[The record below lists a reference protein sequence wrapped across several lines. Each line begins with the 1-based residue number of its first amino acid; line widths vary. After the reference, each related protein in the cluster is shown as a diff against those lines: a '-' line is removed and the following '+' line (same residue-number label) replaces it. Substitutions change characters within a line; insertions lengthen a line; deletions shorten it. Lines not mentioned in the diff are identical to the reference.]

1 MSELGIMSSM
11 RKISFTKQGYDDLVQ
26 EEKKMQADRVLA
38 VKELQRARE
47 MGDLSENAA
56 YKVAR
61 SRLSGIDNRLRRIK
75 GILKW
80 AVVIQA
86 PLNGFADIGSKVVI
100 HDGSEERTII
110 LVDGY
115 ESDFR
120 RGKISVYSPIG
131 KALRGKREGDKVTV
145 TTPSGSVVYAIF
157 SIN

>member
-1 MSELGIMSSM
+1 M
-11 RKISFTKQGYDDLVQ
+11 RKIQLTKQGYEDLVQ
-26 EEKKMQADRVLA
+26 EEKKMQADRILA

-56 YKVAR
+56 YRVAR
-61 SRLSGIDNRLRRIK
+61 SRLSGIDNRLRRVK

-86 PLNGFADIGSKVVI
+86 PLDGFADIGSRIVI
-100 HDGSEERTII
+100 HDGDEEKTIT

-115 ESDFR
+115 ESDFMK
-120 RGKISVYSPIG
+120 GKISVYSPIG

-145 TTPSGSVVYAIF
+145 ATPAGQIIY
-157 SIN
+157 SILNII

>member
-1 MSELGIMSSM
+1 
-11 RKISFTKQGYDDLVQ
+11 
-26 EEKKMQADRVLA
+26 MQADRVLA

-61 SRLSGIDNRLRRIK
+61 SRLSGIDNRLRRVK

-100 HDGSEERTII
+100 HDGNEESEII
-110 LVDGY
+110 LVEGY

-120 RGKISVYSPIG
+120 RGKISVHSPIG
-131 KALRGKREGDKVTV
+131 KALRGKREGDKITV
-145 TTPSGSVVYAIF
+145 STPNGQVAY
-157 SIN
+157 SIIRIN

>member
-1 MSELGIMSSM
+1 M

-26 EEKKMQADRVLA
+26 EEKKMQIDRVLA

-61 SRLSGIDNRLRRIK
+61 SRLSGLDNRLRRVK

-86 PLNGFADIGSKVVI
+86 PPKIVI

-120 RGKISVYSPIG
+120 RGKISVHSPIG

-145 TTPSGSVVYAIF
+145 TTPIGQTIF
-157 SIN
+157 TILNVSS

>member
-1 MSELGIMSSM
+1 M
-11 RKISFTKQGYDDLVQ
+11 RKIQLTKQGYDDLVQ

-61 SRLSGIDNRLRRIK
+61 SRLSGIDNRLRRVK

-100 HDGSEERTII
+100 HDGNEESEII
-110 LVDGY
+110 LVEGY

-120 RGKISVYSPIG
+120 RGKISVHSPIG
-131 KALRGKREGDKVTV
+131 KALRGKREGDKITV
-145 TTPSGSVVYAIF
+145 STPNGQVAY
-157 SIN
+157 SIIRIN

>member
-1 MSELGIMSSM
+1 M
-11 RKISFTKQGYDDLVQ
+11 RKIPFTKQGYEDLTQ

-61 SRLSGIDNRLRRIK
+61 SRLSGIDNRLRRVK

-80 AVVIQA
+80 AVVIQV
-86 PLNGFADIGSKVVI
+86 PLDGFADIGSKVVI
-100 HDGSEERTII
+100 HEGDESREII

-115 ESDFR
+115 ESDFMK
-120 RGKISVYSPIG
+120 GKISVHSPIG

-145 TTPSGSVVYAIF
+145 TTPNGQTVITILNVSS
-157 SIN
+157 

>member
-1 MSELGIMSSM
+1 MGTM
-11 RKISFTKQGYDDLVQ
+11 RKIQLTKQGYEDLIQ

-61 SRLSGIDNRLRRIK
+61 SRLSGIDNRLRRVK

-100 HDGSEERTII
+100 HDGNEESEII
-110 LVDGY
+110 LVEGY

-145 TTPSGSVVYAIF
+145 TTPRGPVLYTILKLD
-157 SIN
+157 

>member
-1 MSELGIMSSM
+1 M
-11 RKISFTKQGYDDLVQ
+11 RKIQFTKQGYEDLVQ
-26 EEKKMQADRVLA
+26 EEKKMQADRVQA

-61 SRLSGIDNRLRRIK
+61 SRLSGIDNRLRRVK

-86 PLNGFADIGSKVVI
+86 PLDGFADIGSKVVI
-100 HDGSEERTII
+100 HDGDEESEIV

-115 ESDFR
+115 ESDFMK
-120 RGKISVYSPIG
+120 GKISVHSPIG
-131 KALRGKREGDKVTV
+131 KALRGKREGDKIMV
-145 TTPSGSVVYAIF
+145 TTPRGSVLYTILKLD
-157 SIN
+157 

>member
-1 MSELGIMSSM
+1 MGTM
-11 RKISFTKQGYDDLVQ
+11 RKIQLTKQGYEDLIQ

-61 SRLSGIDNRLRRIK
+61 SRLSGIDNRLRRVK

-100 HDGSEERTII
+100 YDGNEEREII

-115 ESDFR
+115 ESDFMK
-120 RGKISVYSPIG
+120 GKISVYSPIG

-145 TTPSGSVVYAIF
+145 TTPTGQMLY
-157 SIN
+157 SIRKIT

>member
-1 MSELGIMSSM
+1 M
-11 RKISFTKQGYDDLVQ
+11 RKIQFTKQGYEDLVQ

-61 SRLSGIDNRLRRIK
+61 SRLSGIDNRLRRVK
-75 GILKW
+75 GVLKW
-80 AVVIQA
+80 AVIIQA
-86 PLNGFADIGSKVVI
+86 PLNGFADMGSRVVI
-100 HDGSEERTII
+100 HDGDEERTIT

-115 ESDFR
+115 ESDFMK
-120 RGKISVYSPIG
+120 GKISVYSPIG

-145 TTPSGSVVYAIF
+145 TTPTGQVIYTI
-157 SIN
+157 IKLD

>member
-1 MSELGIMSSM
+1 M
-11 RKISFTKQGYDDLVQ
+11 RKIQLTKQGYDDLVQ
-26 EEKKMQADRVLA
+26 EERKMQADRLLA

-61 SRLSGIDNRLRRIK
+61 SRLSGIDNRLRRVK

-86 PLNGFADIGSKVVI
+86 PLDGFADIGSKVVI
-100 HDGSEERTII
+100 HDGDEESEIV

-120 RGKISVYSPIG
+120 RGKISVHSPIG

-145 TTPSGSVVYAIF
+145 TTPAGQVKYLI
-157 SIN
+157 IKII

>member
-1 MSELGIMSSM
+1 M
-11 RKISFTKQGYDDLVQ
+11 RKIQLTKQGYEDLDQ
-26 EEKKMQADRVLA
+26 EERKMQADRVLA

-56 YKVAR
+56 YQVAR
-61 SRLSGIDNRLRRIK
+61 SRLSGIDNRLRRVK

-86 PLNGFADIGSKVVI
+86 PSDGFADMGSTVVV
-100 HDGSEERTII
+100 HDGDKERTIT

-115 ESDFR
+115 ESDFMQ
-120 RGKISVYSPIG
+120 GKISVYSPIG

-145 TTPSGSVVYAIF
+145 ITPVR
-157 SIN
+157 SILYTIKSIS

>member
-1 MSELGIMSSM
+1 M
-11 RKISFTKQGYDDLVQ
+11 RKIQLTKQGYEDLIQ

-56 YKVAR
+56 YRVAR
-61 SRLSGIDNRLRRIK
+61 SRLSGIDNRLRRVK

-80 AVVIQA
+80 AVVLETPI
-86 PLNGFADIGSKVVI
+86 NGFADMGSRIVI
-100 HDGSEERTII
+100 NDGNEKREIV

-115 ESDFR
+115 ESDFMK
-120 RGKISVYSPIG
+120 GKISVYSPIG

-145 TTPSGSVVYAIF
+145 ITPMGQVVYTILDV
-157 SIN
+157 SS